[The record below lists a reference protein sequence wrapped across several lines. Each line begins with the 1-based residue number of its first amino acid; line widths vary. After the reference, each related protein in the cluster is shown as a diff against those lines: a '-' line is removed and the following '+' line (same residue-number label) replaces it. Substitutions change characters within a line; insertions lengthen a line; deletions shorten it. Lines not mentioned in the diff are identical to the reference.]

1 VYHEN
6 EDFFKIDQVGAQQRG
21 DIVVSNPP
29 FSRQKE
35 VLRRLKDLGQP
46 FVLILEDSVQ
56 ATEYYH
62 DIFGT
67 DRPNVLSPQ
76 KRFGFVNEEGVQKG
90 NPRTTPK
97 YYFYKVPLPP
107 DAQPKCVEREKA
119 VSMEVEPVVGSGG
132 SSSGGG
138 SSAAATQAMPPPAP
152 VSPAPALAP
161 AAAQS
166 PLEQQMAQMLAMMQQ
181 NQLDN
186 QETKE
191 RLKAAEDRAKAAEE
205 KAKAA
210 EEKAKA
216 ATAKLDQVREKRKNN
231 DRDDSSVTD
240 SDKARTA
247 GLLKGK
253 KGVKPTPTATDK
265 RNRD

>member
-1 VYHEN
+1 MQELVGKGY
-6 EDFFKIDQVGAQQRG
+6 EDILHLQPWDKTKKKHKEPKAPCITASGARSNFKLPVNGVVRPYTSEELEALQTLPTGYTEAAGSDNKRAEVIGDGWTVVVIEDLLRGA
-21 DIVVSNPP
+21 N
-29 FSRQKE
+29 
-35 VLRRLKDLGQP
+35 LG
-46 FVLILEDSVQ
+46 S
-56 ATEYYH
+56 
-62 DIFGT
+62 
-67 DRPNVLSPQ
+67 
-76 KRFGFVNEEGVQKG
+76 
-90 NPRTTPK
+90 
-97 YYFYKVPLPP
+97 
-107 DAQPKCVEREKA
+107 ERAEPM
-119 VSMEVEPVVGSGG
+119 VEVEPAAGG
-132 SSSGGG
+132 DAGAGSGGG
-138 SSAAATQAMPPPAP
+138 SSAAATQAMPPPTP
-152 VSPAPALAP
+152 VSPAPAPAPAP

-166 PLEQQMAQMLAMMQQ
+166 PMEQQMAQMMAMMQQ

-216 ATAKLDQVREKRKNN
+216 ATAKLDQVRDSRVRKQA
-231 DRDDSSVTD
+231 DRDDLSVTD

-253 KGVKPTPTATDK
+253 KGVKPTPTVTDK